1 VRIDLD
7 AANNE
12 QFKAR
17 PTEVKIAS
25 LQWTINEWTK
35 AEAYAKKLINRL

>member
-17 PTEVKIAS
+17 AIEGKIEAFR
-25 LQWTINEWTK
+25 WTINEWAK
-35 AEAYAKKLINRL
+35 ADATAKKLIGRL